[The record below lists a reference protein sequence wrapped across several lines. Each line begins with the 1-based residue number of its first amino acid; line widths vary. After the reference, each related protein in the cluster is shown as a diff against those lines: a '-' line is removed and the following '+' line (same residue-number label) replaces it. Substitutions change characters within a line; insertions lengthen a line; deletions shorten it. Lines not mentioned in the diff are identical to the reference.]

1 MFKIH
6 SFPEKT
12 PQNSIPEI
20 YLFLGFELFP
30 LSCSSAYI
38 PEHVY
43 YFLNI
48 QLSTARKEKLHHLIS
63 EDQQEMP
70 RSTPIPIKQ

>member
-20 YLFLGFELFP
+20 YLFLDFELLP

-43 YFLNI
+43 YPAKY
-48 QLSTARKEKLHHLIS
+48 SKEGK
-63 EDQQEMP
+63 
-70 RSTPIPIKQ
+70 TPPPHQ